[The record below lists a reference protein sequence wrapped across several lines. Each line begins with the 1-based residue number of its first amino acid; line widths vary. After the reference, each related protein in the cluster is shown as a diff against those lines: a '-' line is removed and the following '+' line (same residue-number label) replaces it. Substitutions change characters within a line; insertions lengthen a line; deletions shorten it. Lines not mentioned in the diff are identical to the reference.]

1 MKSIFMIA
9 LALAFS
15 ACSVSAYAQTPSTS
29 KAAPKSGATAAPKS
43 GATAAPK
50 SGATRTKNDWDCYGN
65 PAAMSGKPCH

>member
-43 GATAAPK
+43 GAT
-50 SGATRTKNDWDCYGN
+50 RTKNDWDCYGN

>member
-15 ACSVSAYAQTPSTS
+15 AGSVSAYAQTPSTS
-29 KAAPKSGATAAPKS
+29 KAAPKTDARATPKTATAAPKT
-43 GATAAPK
+43 GAA
-50 SGATRTKNDWDCYGN
+50 RTKNDWDCYGN